1 MHGQAT
7 GDSCDSLPVIFF
19 LHSAVHPRGYMN
31 AQTQWD
37 VYDTWMIRR
46 TFLDCWTGRK

>member
-19 LHSAVHPRGYMN
+19 SAFCSGYVN

-46 TFLDCWTGRK
+46 TFLDCWMGRK